1 MFDAEVLKMQKIVEK
16 PEDTKEV
23 NLWLPKKN
31 TSAKSKNSVKS
42 NHVLPLEIEPVLLF
56 YDLETGGFH
65 NDILQI
71 SITRGHENSEED
83 LNVYILPTGSIDAR
97 ASNVNGMSVSY
108 VSGKKQL
115 VNRNKEVLPTISQV
129 DAAEKVLT
137 YLIGLLRATEAP
149 LLLIAHSGNSFDQP
163 KLIAFLQKQG
173 NYMDMHALESKTFL
187 ETAIKHP
194 EEF

>member
-1 MFDAEVLKMQKIVEK
+1 M
-16 PEDTKEV
+16 
-23 NLWLPKKN
+23 
-31 TSAKSKNSVKS
+31 
-42 NHVLPLEIEPVLLF
+42 
-56 YDLETGGFH
+56 
-65 NDILQI
+65 QI

-83 LNVYILPTGSIDAR
+83 LNVYILPTGSIDVR
-97 ASNVNGMSVSY
+97 ASNVNGMSFNY

-149 LLLIAHSGNSFDQP
+149 LLLIAHNGNSFDQP
-163 KLIAFLQKQG
+163 KLIAFLQ
-173 NYMDMHALESKTFL
+173 NTAIIWICMHLSRKFFL